1 MIKDRLAKTVSKL
14 WTGRC
19 DVINYTDTKD
29 ENGITKHEKVVI
41 AEGVPCRVSYESDTP
56 GTQSSTTDNISQEI
70 KLFISKDIEIKPG
83 SEITVTQNE
92 VTRNYVSS
100 GIPAVY
106 TAHQEVPLVDGEE
119 YA

>member
-1 MIKDRLAKTVSKL
+1 MSKVKL
-14 WTGRC
+14 KKGGSKQWTGRC
-19 DVINYTDTKD
+19 DVINNTDSKD

>member
-1 MIKDRLAKTVSKL
+1 MIKDKLTKAVSKL

-29 ENGITKHEKVVI
+29 ENGSRKHEKVVV
-41 AEGVPCRVSYESDTP
+41 AEGVPGRVPYESDPP